1 MVYLEAA
8 SYGLPTLVG
17 TSGGAPETIIP
28 GVSGF
33 VVGDKKTI
41 IDGVLYFIENPSEL
55 DSFGNKNR
63 ENILENFSLNAFAK
77 KFESEII

>member
-1 MVYLEAA
+1 MASKVIVCTSINAPTEAIEKYDTM
-8 SYGLPTLVG
+8 SDWFL
-17 TSGGAPETIIP
+17 I
-28 GVSGF
+28 